1 TDHLLAT
8 RVVRSLLSITKDEPA
23 AIVGRYDSWSAT
35 VNDSEVFKLLK
46 QLQQWPFVTNW
57 TSIFK
62 SALPWVIVVLIVLL
76 LGYIYHLRV
85 KRLVVL
91 RTQDLQAEVEQHTQT
106 QKALLEQT
114 KQFYK
119 AQRVLLTGEMA
130 SGIAHELNQ
139 PLAGIR
145 YLTQGCIY
153 RLSDDQADLKDAM
166 TKAIQQVD
174 RAQAT
179 IKRFRHF

>member
-1 TDHLLAT
+1 M
-8 RVVRSLLSITKDEPA
+8 
-23 AIVGRYDSWSAT
+23 
-35 VNDSEVFKLLK
+35 
-46 QLQQWPFVTNW
+46 
-57 TSIFK
+57 
-62 SALPWVIVVLIVLL
+62 LIVLL

-179 IKRFRHF
+179 IKRFRHFCQQPSVMTQCSLNQILDDTLSLMAAEFARMLITPAISC